1 MANRRYAKVEGH
13 PNLLRDLST
22 NAIINT
28 DKVGSEQYIKTR
40 ERKQQEQEKIS
51 NMESEIEDIKSSIN
65 EIKSLLR
72 KIYESWRN
80 ETGISF

>member
-1 MANRRYAKVEGH
+1 MNNKKYAKVEGH

-28 DKVGSEQYIKTR
+28 DNIGSEQYLKVR
-40 ERKQQEQEKIS
+40 EQKLQEKKKLS

-65 EIKSLLR
+65 EIKTLLR
-72 KIYESWRN
+72 NIYES
-80 ETGISF
+80 